1 MPHEYAGHYS
11 TQHPQ
16 GTEYDAAL
24 ASALRERAAGARITC
39 TRAHDLAK
47 ASGASPAEVG
57 KTADLLELRITECQ
71 MGLFG
76 YSPEKRI
83 VKPAKQ
89 VSDELRACI
98 EAATRDGR
106 ITCVAC
112 WKIAQDLGLQKMEVS
127 AACEGLGLKV
137 KNCQIGAF

>member
-11 TQHPQ
+11 TKHPQ
-16 GTEYDAAL
+16 GTKYDPALAAAL
-24 ASALRERAAGARITC
+24 KQRAEDARITC
-39 TRAHDLAK
+39 TRAHELA
-47 ASGASPAEVG
+47 GAFGVSPSEVG

-76 YSPEKRI
+76 YAPDKRI
-83 VKPAKQ
+83 VKPARQ
-89 VSDELRACI
+89 VSDGLRVRI
-98 EAATRDGR
+98 DTATTNGG
-106 ITCVAC
+106 ITCAAC
-112 WKIAQDLGLQKMEVS
+112 WRIAQDLGLQKMDVS